1 MSSDFDNTL
10 PTNKI
15 PAIRILAM
23 PADTNAMG
31 DIFGGWLMA
40 QVDIAGSI
48 AAHRYVNGRV
58 VTVAINE
65 FVFIKPVFVGDLISI
80 FSEVAKVGTTSI
92 RIDITAYAERE
103 RNTIECEHVAKA
115 TLTYVAIDE
124 QRRPRP
130 IVPRESSGH

>member
-1 MSSDFDNTL
+1 MSSTQNNKL
-10 PTNKI
+10 PLDKL
-15 PAIRILAM
+15 PAIRVLAM

-48 AAHRYVNGRV
+48 AAHRYANGRV

-65 FVFIKPVFVGDLISI
+65 FVFIKPIFVGDLVSI
-80 FSEVAKVGTTSI
+80 YSEVGKIGTTSI

-103 RNTIECEHVAKA
+103 RNTIECEQVAKA
-115 TLTYVAIDE
+115 MVTYVAVDS

-130 IVPRESSGH
+130 IVPR